1 MLITERRL
9 RNLIKE
15 ALNEA
20 ATEAGAD
27 LDVDADD
34 PVPTP
39 TKANT
44 PANQLQ
50 STVKSFGFQPE
61 IAESVITV
69 KLLQEKI
76 QSSLK
81 IDSKTLCLL
90 LKAALAISG
99 RESSYGKGVRYTF
112 TSWAET
118 LMSQMHNSSMTPVS
132 IIPKLIPAGDMS
144 IGPTQI
150 KYGMHFGPGAELAAY
165 GSQVGI
171 TDAASLSGY
180 PKAIMATIGVLSNL
194 YQKAIKLGYTNEPG
208 ISSKAYKS
216 TGNAALDLAIIG
228 YNMGPTK
235 MTNYCGKEDIKK
247 PCAPGSPDIVKNY
260 IPNFSSSPTVVMG
273 NITSF
278 GYIGEVSSELTKF
291 SKVDTLF

>member
-1 MLITERRL
+1 MLITERQL
-9 RNLIKE
+9 RKMINRVLLEGVAESGVRSSIE
-15 ALNEA
+15 
-20 ATEAGAD
+20 
-27 LDVDADD
+27 
-34 PVPTP
+34 
-39 TKANT
+39 
-44 PANQLQ
+44 
-50 STVKSFGFQPE
+50 SFGFQSE
-61 IAESVITV
+61 IAESAIAV

-99 RESSYGKGVRYTF
+99 RESSYGKGLRYTY

-118 LMSQMHNSSMTPVS
+118 LISQLHNSSMTPAS
-132 IIPKLIPAGDMS
+132 IIPKLIPSADTS
-144 IGPTQI
+144 IGPTQV
-150 KYGMHFGPGAELAAY
+150 KYGTNFGRGSELAAY

-171 TDAASLSGY
+171 TDAASLSEY
-180 PKAIMATIGVLSNL
+180 PKAIMATIGILAKL
-194 YQKAIKLGYTNEPG
+194 YQKAVELGYTSEPG
-208 ISSKAYKS
+208 VSSKTYKS

-235 MTNYCGKEDIKK
+235 ITNYCGAQDIKK

-260 IPNFSSSPTVVMG
+260 IPNFAGSG
-273 NITSF
+273 ITSF
-278 GYIGEVSSELTKF
+278 GYIGEVSSEMTKF